1 MTDPIAARPQ
11 VAVSAGIF
19 RDGKILLTRRANDPK
34 RPRWTFPGGRIES
47 GETIAEALK
56 REILEETGLTIDIA
70 GSAGVREMLHAQSG
84 HGHFI
89 ILPFA
94 ARWVAGEVALNDE
107 LAEARRRGLLTIAFV
122 GYGGGRVADE
132 ALADHV
138 VVTRSEHIP
147 RIQEAQASA
156 YHHQCKQH
164 EPKEVALV
172 LRRPHRIRCSE
183 GAGQG

>member
-34 RPRWTFPGGRIES
+34 GPRWTFPGGRIES

-107 LAEARRRGLLTIAFV
+107 LEEARWFNPDETGGLTVTDGLHEVIADARRIV
-122 GYGGGRVADE
+122 GV
-132 ALADHV
+132 
-138 VVTRSEHIP
+138 
-147 RIQEAQASA
+147 
-156 YHHQCKQH
+156 
-164 EPKEVALV
+164 
-172 LRRPHRIRCSE
+172 
-183 GAGQG
+183 

>member
-34 RPRWTFPGGRIES
+34 GIRWTFPGGRIEYD
-47 GETIAEALK
+47 ETIAEALK

-94 ARWVAGEVALNDE
+94 ARWVSGEVALNDE
-107 LAEARRRGLLTIAFV
+107 LEEARWFDPDQTGGLTVTEGLHEVIADARRIV
-122 GYGGGRVADE
+122 GV
-132 ALADHV
+132 
-138 VVTRSEHIP
+138 
-147 RIQEAQASA
+147 
-156 YHHQCKQH
+156 
-164 EPKEVALV
+164 
-172 LRRPHRIRCSE
+172 
-183 GAGQG
+183 

>member
-34 RPRWTFPGGRIES
+34 GPRWTFPGGRIES

-107 LAEARRRGLLTIAFV
+107 LAEARWFNPDETGGLTVTEGLHEVIADARRIV
-122 GYGGGRVADE
+122 GV
-132 ALADHV
+132 
-138 VVTRSEHIP
+138 
-147 RIQEAQASA
+147 
-156 YHHQCKQH
+156 
-164 EPKEVALV
+164 
-172 LRRPHRIRCSE
+172 
-183 GAGQG
+183 

>member
-34 RPRWTFPGGRIES
+34 GVRWTFPGGRIES
-47 GETIAEALK
+47 GETMAEALK
-56 REILEETGLTIDIA
+56 REILEETGLTIEIA

-94 ARWVAGEVALNDE
+94 ARWVSGEVALNDE
-107 LAEARRRGLLTIAFV
+107 LAEARWFDPGETGGLTVTEGLHEVIADARRIV
-122 GYGGGRVADE
+122 GV
-132 ALADHV
+132 
-138 VVTRSEHIP
+138 
-147 RIQEAQASA
+147 
-156 YHHQCKQH
+156 
-164 EPKEVALV
+164 
-172 LRRPHRIRCSE
+172 
-183 GAGQG
+183 